1 MINFHK
7 VLISTAI
14 VFFLGSTLWA
24 GWSYAQAQELWALAL
39 ALGSGIVTVALSVYL
54 RNLRRFLGR

>member
-14 VFFLGSTLWA
+14 VFFLGAALWA
-24 GWSYAQAQELWALAL
+24 GMSYAREGEIWALGL
-39 ALGSGIVTVALSVYL
+39 AVGSGIVTVALAVYL
-54 RNLRRFLGR
+54 KNLSRFLGR